1 MAYNKVIYDGNTLI
15 DLTED
20 TVTSDNLIEGLTA
33 HNSKGEPIDTLPIF
47 YTRKIE
53 DRSRVSTDFS
63 RSMMVY
69 LSAS

>member
-33 HNSKGEPIDTLPIF
+33 HNSKGEAIVGTMKRPTVTYDGNGKMSISGLTI
-47 YTRKIE
+47 I
-53 DRSRVSTDFS
+53 VN
-63 RSMMVY
+63 
-69 LSAS
+69 

>member
-1 MAYNKVIYDGNTLI
+1 MFKIR
-15 DLTED
+15 ED
-20 TVTSDNLIEGLTA
+20 DTDYGSILDANGLVTTHL
-33 HNSKGEPIDTLPIF
+33 NSKGEPIDTLPIF
-47 YTRKIE
+47 YTREIK